1 MLKDEELRVKII
13 WLHHNMLVKDVG
25 KYVDKCYL
33 YQRMKNKMEAPAGK
47 LIVNEISE
55 RLQTYL
61 TVNFIMKLLLV
72 VSKNVIL
79 VVCNR
84 LSKTAYFMA
93 TIEETLAKGLVR
105 LFRDNVQKLHRLPEN
120 VISDRRPQ
128 FAVELTKELNRM
140 LRIKMKLLTFFY
152 LQTDRQTE

>member
-1 MLKDEELRVKII
+1 
-13 WLHHNMLVKDVG
+13 MLVKDVG

-84 LSKTAYFMA
+84 LSKTAHFMA
-93 TIEETLAKGLVR
+93 TIEETLVKGLVR
-105 LFRDNVQKLHRLPEN
+105 LFRDNIQKLHRLPEN

-140 LRIKMKLLTFFY
+140 LRIKMMLLTFFY

>member
-47 LIVNEISE
+47 LIVNEMSE

-84 LSKTAYFMA
+84 LSKIAYFMA

>member
-61 TVNFIMKLLLV
+61 TVNFIIKLLLV

>member
-1 MLKDEELRVKII
+1 
-13 WLHHNMLVKDVG
+13 MLVKDVG

>member
-84 LSKTAYFMA
+84 LSKTAHFMA